1 MASEMEVLD
10 SDELIA
16 LAGIDINNEHFDNAL
31 IKLKYALLRSKTGE
45 VNAII
50 ARLYARIGL
59 FDKAQ
64 KHFESYLEEN
74 PDSLTEMFQY
84 AMTHYDAANMDE
96 SYEVF
101 ESILRQEPKHP
112 PALYYSSLV
121 LVNQSR
127 HAEAKMRLQYIL
139 DEIDSDNLFSIK
151 AKELLGA
158 LSKGDFPK
166 TDSEVT
172 IQ

>member
-1 MASEMEVLD
+1 MVSEMEVLD

-16 LAGIDINNEHFDNAL
+16 LAGIDINNEQFAHAL
-31 IKLKYALLRSKTGE
+31 IKLKHALLRCKTGE
-45 VNAII
+45 INAII

-64 KHFESYLEEN
+64 KHFESYLQEY
-74 PDSLTEMFQY
+74 PDALTEMFQY
-84 AMTHYDAANMDE
+84 AMTHYDAENMDE

-101 ESILRQEPKHP
+101 ESILRQDPKHP

-127 HAEAKMRLQYIL
+127 HAEAEMRLQYIL
-139 DEIDSDNLFSIK
+139 DEIDSENLFSLK

-158 LSKGDFPK
+158 LGKGDFSK
-166 TDSEVT
+166 TDTEVT